1 MAGNKNSGRRAYA
14 PDDEERRKVRIL
26 KAGGMSDEAVATA
39 LGISTPT
46 LRKHFSHELDV
57 GTAKTR
63 AELLLALHQSAMAG
77 NVAAQKKALE
87 LVTAS
92 AAGERLKD
100 RETVPAAAAVA
111 PARVPKPGIKQV
123 RQDAAEAVAEG
134 GKFAPPPGPRLV
146 HSK

>member
-1 MAGNKNSGRRAYA
+1 
-14 PDDEERRKVRIL
+14 
-26 KAGGMSDEAVATA
+26 MSDDAVATA
-39 LGISTPT
+39 LGISAPT

-77 NVAAQKKALE
+77 NVSAQKKALE

-100 RETVPAAAAVA
+100 RETAPAASAAT
-111 PARVPKPGIKQV
+111 PASALKRGKKEIQKQ
-123 RQDAAEAVAEG
+123 AAEEVAEG